1 MYTSKKLSKLP
12 FTGLA
17 YLFESCFLIPQL
29 RDFLLAESAEVLS
42 RQGIDFVLNKSL
54 FYKSLFILLYRFHI
68 GFRPWYNNVSTYY
81 LFEIALFSRSSFCM
95 PQFQM
100 QKIKNHNI

>member
-42 RQGIDFVLNKSL
+42 RQGVDFVLK
-54 FYKSLFILLYRFHI
+54 
-68 GFRPWYNNVSTYY
+68 
-81 LFEIALFSRSSFCM
+81 
-95 PQFQM
+95 
-100 QKIKNHNI
+100 

>member
-1 MYTSKKLSKLP
+1 MSSRTNVYAPVLSPLFLTARLILRIFIEDSVTKCTRRKKLSKLP

-42 RQGIDFVLNKSL
+42 RQGIDFVLK
-54 FYKSLFILLYRFHI
+54 
-68 GFRPWYNNVSTYY
+68 
-81 LFEIALFSRSSFCM
+81 
-95 PQFQM
+95 
-100 QKIKNHNI
+100 